1 MYSRAGNARELL
13 STCGMPLA
21 NTSLDFHP
29 KHAAFLHASHLQALA
44 ASLNKVNKEI
54 VQK

>member
-1 MYSRAGNARELL
+1 MYNRAGNARELS
-13 STCGMPLA
+13 STCGMPLS

-29 KHAAFLHASHLQALA
+29 KHAAFLHTSHLQALA
-44 ASLNKVNKEI
+44 ASLKKVIKE